1 MVSRKTHVKMIDNLI
16 FFTKFFLL
24 RDNLN
29 LEINHLF
36 YRKNRDDLVLSL
48 NSNLREIFFVM
59 DIITELFLYMNT
71 FANFTALWFYY
82 QIFPISSYNRRILYG
97 KYAHHYQFQINKKK
111 KLFTLRYEYKNSVT
125 ADSN

>member
-59 DIITELFLYMNT
+59 DTITELFLYMNT
-71 FANFTALWFYY
+71 FANFTAL
-82 QIFPISSYNRRILYG
+82 
-97 KYAHHYQFQINKKK
+97 
-111 KLFTLRYEYKNSVT
+111 
-125 ADSN
+125 